1 MLISKN
7 FKEVLVYSYATH
19 TLNYSSVGIRVS
31 NVFNQSKAAGEKRS
45 QKHSDR
51 RDENKGVHTEPG
63 YFLSISLI

>member
-31 NVFNQSKAAGEKRS
+31 NVFSQSKAAGEKKES
-45 QKHSDR
+45 ETLKQKR
-51 RDENKGVHTEPG
+51 
-63 YFLSISLI
+63 